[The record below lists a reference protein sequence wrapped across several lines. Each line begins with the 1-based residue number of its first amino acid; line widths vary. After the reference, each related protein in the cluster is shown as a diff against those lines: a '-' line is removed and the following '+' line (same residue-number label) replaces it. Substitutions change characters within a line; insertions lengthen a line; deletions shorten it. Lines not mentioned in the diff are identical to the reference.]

1 MPVFLAGCTKLGP
14 VSVAVALEHIRDEMA
29 NFGPTTYLLTVTD
42 DQRPHAVS
50 VAVVA
55 DEASDGLVVR
65 VGSRT
70 ASNAAARPE
79 VTLLW
84 PPSAPGEFSLIV
96 DGRAHVDDDRITITP
111 TKAVKH
117 RAAVSGP
124 DAAYQSECQAVGDP
138 EAEPVRH

>member
-1 MPVFLAGCTKLGP
+1 M
-14 VSVAVALEHIRDEMA
+14 SVAVALDEIRDEMA

-50 VAVVA
+50 VVVGSEGDA
-55 DEASDGLVVR
+55 LVVR

-70 ASNAAARPE
+70 ASNAAARSD

-96 DGRAHVDDDRITITP
+96 DGRGDVDGDRIAITP

-117 RAAVSGP
+117 RAAVNGP
-124 DAAYQSECQAVGDP
+124 DGAYQSDCVAVGEAQP
-138 EAEPVRH
+138 ERA